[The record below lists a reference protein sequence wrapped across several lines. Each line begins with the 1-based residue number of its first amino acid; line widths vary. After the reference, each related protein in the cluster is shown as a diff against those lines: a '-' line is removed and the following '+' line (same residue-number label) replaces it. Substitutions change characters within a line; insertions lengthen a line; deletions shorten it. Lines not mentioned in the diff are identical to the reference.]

1 MFSELNNNIKEFLIS
16 FFEQKKDSIL
26 DPLTCLVRLSILDF
40 KPLGT
45 KISLNNN
52 KIKYN
57 EPNVLQGA
65 IRWTNGDA
73 REDLHNLF
81 NPLKKAVLWY
91 DTENQEIKNIFNYA
105 IKGLE
110 KLQSSYN
117 NNSVISHSIQLY
129 IDYLRKN
136 LNGRNNDKSNNTGK
150 KNNSNDE
157 EENTISKQLRE
168 LWNKREITILNN
180 ILLELEDNRNKNTVG
195 LMDEQDAL
203 IRTLETILTRKEEK
217 VSNILF
223 ENTTS
228 LN

>member
-1 MFSELNNNIKEFLIS
+1 MGQKLVLI
-16 FFEQKKDSIL
+16 I
-26 DPLTCLVRLSILDF
+26 I
-40 KPLGT
+40 
-45 KISLNNN
+45 

-129 IDYLRKN
+129 IDYL
-136 LNGRNNDKSNNTGK
+136 K
-150 KNNSNDE
+150 KN
-157 EENTISKQLRE
+157 IK
-168 LWNKREITILNN
+168 
-180 ILLELEDNRNKNTVG
+180 
-195 LMDEQDAL
+195 
-203 IRTLETILTRKEEK
+203 
-217 VSNILF
+217 
-223 ENTTS
+223 
-228 LN
+228 

>member
-1 MFSELNNNIKEFLIS
+1 MFSELNNNIREFLIS

-26 DPLTCLVRLSILDF
+26 DPLTCLLRLSILEF
-40 KPLGT
+40 KPIGT
-45 KISLNNN
+45 KVSLNNN

-65 IRWTNGDA
+65 MRWTNGDT

-91 DTENQEIKNIFNYA
+91 DTSNEEIKTIFSYS

-117 NNSVISHSIQLY
+117 TNSVISHSIQLY
-129 IDYLRKN
+129 IDYLKKH
-136 LNGRNNDKSNNTGK
+136 LNDNQSKQKLKDE
-150 KNNSNDE
+150 E
-157 EENTISKQLRE
+157 EENTISKQLKE
-168 LWNKREITILNN
+168 LWNAREITILNN
-180 ILLELEDNRNKNTVG
+180 IILELEDNRKKNTENII
-195 LMDEQDAL
+195 DEQDAL
-203 IRTLETILTRKEEK
+203 IKTLETILVRKEEK

>member
-1 MFSELNNNIKEFLIS
+1 MFSELNNNIREFLIS

-40 KPLGT
+40 KPIGT

-65 IRWTNGDA
+65 MRWTNGDT

-91 DTENQEIKNIFNYA
+91 DTKNEEIKNIFNYS

-129 IDYLRKN
+129 INYL
-136 LNGRNNDKSNNTGK
+136 K
-150 KNNSNDE
+150 KNISHKNNEKNQSNSIKFNETE

-168 LWNKREITILNN
+168 LWNEREISILNN
-180 ILLELEDNRNKNTVG
+180 ILLELEDNRKKNLNCV
-195 LMDEQDAL
+195 LEEQDSL
-203 IRTLETILTRKEEK
+203 IKTIETILTRKEEK

>member
-1 MFSELNNNIKEFLIS
+1 MFSEFNNNIREFVKS
-16 FFEQKKDSIL
+16 FFEIKRDSIL
-26 DPLTCLVRLSILDF
+26 DPLTCLVRLSILEF
-40 KPLGT
+40 KPVGT

-57 EPNVLQGA
+57 DPNVFQGA
-65 IRWTNGDA
+65 MRWTNGDN

-91 DTENQEIKNIFNYA
+91 DTTDEEVKNILSYS
-105 IKGLE
+105 IRGLE

-117 NNSVISHSIQLY
+117 KNSVISHSIQFY
-129 IDYLRKN
+129 IDYLKTN
-136 LNGRNNDKSNNTGK
+136 ISDKKSTESLGDN
-150 KNNSNDE
+150 E
-157 EENTISKQLRE
+157 EENSISKQLKQ

-180 ILLELEDNRNKNTVG
+180 ILLEMEDNRKKNDDEVI
-195 LMDEQDAL
+195 DEQNAL
-203 IRTLETILTRKEEK
+203 INTLETILSRKEEK

-223 ENTTS
+223 SNTTL